1 MHAKI
6 CMYVC
11 MHASCKACITISY
24 RVRVLSGRQTCRGVD
39 LQVYA
44 PSDRG
49 PAMSRLRPS
58 LASRWGC
65 GSRLRRIWIT
75 LASAIVLLQV
85 VLFRCRHVCACVC
98 MYVYMWR
105 PCSDWSLSSPAFPAC
120 RRPLMPDPPRAG
132 ALVCRWLWRGPTPA
146 ELLRKKVV
154 LFPAAMWPAIHI
166 IIYIRFEL

>member
-120 RRPLMPDPPRAG
+120 TDAISALRWRARVQVAVARTYPCPASAQEGCPPLQCAG
-132 ALVCRWLWRGPTPA
+132 
-146 ELLRKKVV
+146 
-154 LFPAAMWPAIHI
+154 
-166 IIYIRFEL
+166 YINY